1 MLRICLLFFSLS
13 SIDAN
18 AQDVGMQLLIKN
30 NKWRDSSDMQ
40 FSIQLF
46 NLSSS
51 PRLILDQVLDDVFT
65 DNPGMLENLTFFAQK
80 LENGKYVDFRDRP
93 FVTRLRSDL
102 RTRAELLD
110 SLKKIRDPYIKLNP
124 DDTLY
129 VDYSF
134 RYGRL
139 YKRGKYRIKALFTYE
154 LTNNRKI
161 VESDWVYFEVMKDYL
176 LMPPFSTVS
185 SDRSINLFWRRKK

>member
-1 MLRICLLFFSLS
+1 MLRICLLIFRLL

-30 NKWRDSSDMQ
+30 SKWRDSSDMQ
-40 FSIQLF
+40 FNIQLF

-51 PRLILDQVLDDVFT
+51 PQLILDQVLDDVYT
-65 DNPGMLENLTFFAQK
+65 DNPGILENLTFSAQK
-80 LENGKYVDFRDRP
+80 LENGIYVDFRDRP
-93 FVTRLRSDL
+93 FVNSLGANL

-110 SLKKIRDPYIKLNP
+110 SIKKIRNPYIKLNP
-124 DDTLY
+124 HDTLY

-139 YKRGKYRIKALFTYE
+139 FKRGKYRIKALFTYD
-154 LTNNRKI
+154 LTKDRKT

-176 LMPPFSTVS
+176 LMPPFWTVS
-185 SDRSINLFWRRKK
+185 SDQSINLFWRRKR